1 VESQAGKG
9 AWLRIVMKE
18 GRKRQIRETAKLLG
32 LFVVRIIRVRIGSIL
47 LGALKSGEYRELS
60 ADEVKTLKNHRRK

>member
-1 VESQAGKG
+1 
-9 AWLRIVMKE
+9 MKE

-60 ADEVKTLKNHRRK
+60 ADEVKTLKKPPAK